1 MPKRVRLVDIAEHL
15 NITKVSVSKA
25 LRDHP
30 DISRQTR
37 ELVKKTAAE
46 MGYSPNLLARSL
58 SSRKTNTL
66 GVVLPKIAH
75 SFFASVI
82 DAIQAHATEE
92 GYGIVLAV
100 SNERADLERQH
111 IERLLA
117 MRVDGLLVSVSQ
129 EAPDLEVY
137 EKVRTMRV
145 PLVFF
150 DRRIDS
156 LPFASVTVDDRG
168 GARRGVEHSIN
179 GGFTKI
185 AHIAGSLDTEIGRA
199 RLHGFQDAMNA
210 NGIPIRD
217 SWVIGGGFDEYHGY
231 RAARQLFVDHEDVP
245 EVIFAV
251 TFPVGLGVR
260 AALKEID
267 PALPSRIQI
276 VSFGVGGFD
285 ETFLYP
291 HVCVRQPT
299 QKMGEEA
306 VRLLLDEVDAM
317 DSHDDSPEPVH
328 RVLETSL
335 VLPTDGH
342 GLGDDAAGGAAAGF
356 VLQGGSGDDL
366 DLSETSTVSTVGDSR
381 SEAN

>member
-1 MPKRVRLVDIAEHL
+1 MAKRIRLVDIADRL

-30 DISRQTR
+30 DISRETR
-37 ELVKKTAAE
+37 ELVKKTASE

-58 SSRKTNTL
+58 SSQKTYTL
-66 GVVLPKIAH
+66 GAVVPKIAH
-75 SFFASVI
+75 SFFGSVI
-82 DAIQAHATEE
+82 DAIQEEATKK

-129 EAPDLEVY
+129 EAPDLDVY
-137 EKVRTMRV
+137 QKVRSMRV

-168 GARRGVEHSIN
+168 GAQRAVEHMIEL
-179 GGFTKI
+179 GYTRI

-199 RLHGFQDAMNA
+199 RMRGYEDALRA
-210 NGIPIRD
+210 HDLPIRED
-217 SWVIGGGFDEYHGY
+217 WILGGGFDEHHGY
-231 RAARQLFVDHEDVP
+231 RACRKLFSIDDTVP
-245 EVIFAV
+245 EVIFAA

-260 AALKEID
+260 AALKEMD
-267 PALPSRIQI
+267 PGLLDSIEI

-285 ETFLYP
+285 EFFLYP
-291 HVCVRQPT
+291 HYCVSQPT
-299 QKMGEEA
+299 REMGREA
-306 VRLLLDEVDAM
+306 VRLLMDEIDALDDGDEAPNEE
-317 DSHDDSPEPVH
+317 H
-328 RVLETSL
+328 L
-335 VLPTDGH
+335 VLQTKLMQPTDAH
-342 GLGDDAAGGAAAGF
+342 GLDGGDIDDPILRVADSSAADANGSGNAAA
-356 VLQGGSGDDL
+356 
-366 DLSETSTVSTVGDSR
+366 
-381 SEAN
+381 

>member
-1 MPKRVRLVDIAEHL
+1 MRVRLVDIAERL

-30 DISRQTR
+30 DISRETR

-58 SSRKTNTL
+58 SSQKTNTL
-66 GVVLPKIAH
+66 GAVVPKIAH

-82 DAIQAHATEE
+82 DAVQEEATKK
-92 GYGIVLAV
+92 GYGIILAV

-129 EAPDLEVY
+129 QTPDFEVY
-137 EKVRTMRV
+137 EKVRSMRV

-168 GARRGVEHSIN
+168 GAQRAVAHMIDE
-179 GGFTKI
+179 GFTRI

-199 RLHGFQDAMNA
+199 RRRGYEDALRA
-210 NGIPIRD
+210 RDISIRED
-217 SWVIGGGFDEYHGY
+217 WVIGGGFDEHHGY
-231 RAARQLFVDHEDVP
+231 RACRRLFSGNGETP
-245 EVIFAV
+245 EVIFAA

-267 PALPSRIQI
+267 PALPDGVEI
-276 VSFGVGGFD
+276 VSFGVGSFD
-285 ETFLYP
+285 EFFLYP
-291 HVCVRQPT
+291 HYCVSQPT
-299 QKMGEEA
+299 RQMGQEA
-306 VRLLLDEVDAM
+306 VRMLLGEIDALDDGEDVPG
-317 DSHDDSPEPVH
+317 PEH
-328 RVLETSL
+328 RVLETKL
-335 VLPTDGH
+335 MLPTDGH
-342 GLGDDAAGGAAAGF
+342 GLD
-356 VLQGGSGDDL
+356 SGDL
-366 DLSETSTVSTVGDSR
+366 DEPVLGEAGSAVDGLGSSDGSEVPESS
-381 SEAN
+381 NK

>member
-1 MPKRVRLVDIAEHL
+1 MAKRIRLVDIADRL

-30 DISRQTR
+30 DISRDTR

-58 SSRKTNTL
+58 SSQKTHTL
-66 GVVLPKIAH
+66 GVVVPKIAH
-75 SFFASVI
+75 TFFASVI
-82 DAIQAHATEE
+82 DAIQGEATKE

-137 EKVRTMRV
+137 EKVRAMRV

-156 LPFASVTVDDRG
+156 LPFVSVTVDDRG
-168 GARRGVEHSIN
+168 GARRGVEHMIHA
-179 GGFTKI
+179 GFTKI

-199 RLHGFQDAMNA
+199 RLRGFQDAMEA
-210 NGIPIRD
+210 HGVPIRD
-217 SWVIGGGFDEYHGY
+217 SWVIGGGFDEHHGY
-231 RAARQLFVDHEDVP
+231 RAARQLFADQDDVP
-245 EVIFAV
+245 EVIFAA
-251 TFPVGLGVR
+251 TFPVGLGAR
-260 AALKEID
+260 AAMKEID
-267 PALPSRIQI
+267 PALPDRIHV

-285 ETFLYP
+285 ETFLHP

-299 QKMGEEA
+299 QKMGREA
-306 VRLLLDEVDAM
+306 VQLLLDEVDAI
-317 DSHDDSPEPVH
+317 DGDDDAPEPIH

-335 VLPTDGH
+335 ILPTDSH
-342 GLGDDAAGGAAAGF
+342 GLGGDGAGASGRGEHAAGATGGRAGAQQHPPAGA
-356 VLQGGSGDDL
+356 
-366 DLSETSTVSTVGDSR
+366 SR
-381 SEAN
+381 

>member
-1 MPKRVRLVDIAEHL
+1 MATRVRLIDIAERL

-30 DISRQTR
+30 DISRETR

-66 GVVLPKIAH
+66 GAVVPKIAH
-75 SFFASVI
+75 SFFASAI
-82 DAIQAHATEE
+82 DAIQEKATEK

-129 EAPDLEVY
+129 EAPHLEVY
-137 EKVRTMRV
+137 EKITSMRV

-168 GARRGVEHSIN
+168 GARRAVESMIDK
-179 GGFTKI
+179 GYTRI

-199 RLHGFQDAMNA
+199 RLKGYEDALHA
-210 NGIPIRD
+210 RD
-217 SWVIGGGFDEYHGY
+217 LPVRDDWVIGGGFDEYHGY
-231 RAARQLFVDHEDVP
+231 RACRRLLEQGAEPPD
-245 EVIFAV
+245 VIFAA
-251 TFPVGLGVR
+251 TFPVSLGVR
-260 AALKEID
+260 AALKEIAPLQLD
-267 PALPSRIQI
+267 RIQI
-276 VSFGVGGFD
+276 LAFGVGSF
-285 ETFLYP
+285 EEFYLYP
-291 HVCVRQPT
+291 HYCVSQPT
-299 QKMGEEA
+299 REMGREA
-306 VRLLLDEVDAM
+306 VRILLDQIDAL
-317 DSHDDSPEPVH
+317 DAGDAIPDAEHL
-328 RVLETSL
+328 VLETKL
-335 VLPTDGH
+335 MFPTDGH
-342 GLGDDAAGGAAAGF
+342 GLGGGDRPKVDSRASVDSDLSKVAAAAPPA
-356 VLQGGSGDDL
+356 
-366 DLSETSTVSTVGDSR
+366 STGAQSS
-381 SEAN
+381 SAL